1 MSESSKPLT
10 RLLREWRSGNPEAL
24 NAIVPMV
31 QDELHKLARRHLRFE
46 RTGHTLDT
54 SALVNELYIKL
65 VDVDV
70 SWQDRAHFFAISA
83 RSMRR
88 ILVDYARNRSR
99 EKRGGGD
106 ETLPLDETLVTAKD
120 RPADVVELD
129 EALGRLARLDARK
142 SHIVELKFFGGL
154 NYEETAEVLGIS
166 TATVNRELRAAEA
179 WLREELSGG
188 H

>member
-70 SWQDRAHFFAISA
+70 SWKDRAHFFAISA

-106 ETLPLDETLVTAKD
+106 ETLPLDETLVTAGTGPPTSSRWT
-120 RPADVVELD
+120 RPW
-129 EALGRLARLDARK
+129 GGWHGSTPAR
-142 SHIVELKFFGGL
+142 
-154 NYEETAEVLGIS
+154 
-166 TATVNRELRAAEA
+166 AT
-179 WLREELSGG
+179 SSS
-188 H
+188 